1 MGVITWVDGKFP
13 AFMTFST
20 YTEVLNELVESK
32 RIRDDVCSRAE
43 YNFFPKCQ
51 KKLNKEIRRYMEELR
66 KRSPQEFINRFFSIR
81 CEGEEARDNITRFL
95 DAAGDKYKYG
105 FIPCGNSSDVRYPYG
120 KQFWLVALS
129 GFFKKKPTSKFFIDV
144 EKVDY
149 FWGSINGFIVS
160 FSDGSTLRMERGTL
174 SMFIETPGG
183 Q

>member
-1 MGVITWVDGKFP
+1 MDG
-13 AFMTFST
+13 
-20 YTEVLNELVESK
+20 
-32 RIRDDVCSRAE
+32 
-43 YNFFPKCQ
+43 
-51 KKLNKEIRRYMEELR
+51 LR

-95 DAAGDKYKYG
+95 DAAGDKYNYG
-105 FIPCGNSSDVRYPYG
+105 FIPCGNSSDVRYPHG

-129 GFFKKKPTSKFFIDV
+129 GFFKKKPASKFFIDV